1 MDVQEYLKVVKVEAL
16 VALRQDPHKDAL
28 DDWSYEILREIAVR
42 HTSVADLSEEERAA
56 HQARIWAALINAFT
70 LGYAAGRSSHKG

>member
-1 MDVQEYLKVVKVEAL
+1 M
-16 VALRQDPHKDAL
+16 
-28 DDWSYEILREIAVR
+28 R